1 MRKGN
6 SGTQATEKPSEENLI
21 IGMTFVGLAIAL
33 VGSEAFSQL
42 KGLLRKV
49 EATARVISIDPTA
62 FAIMVESTS
71 GSRSAR
77 RNHERPWS

>member
-1 MRKGN
+1 LRKGN

-49 EATARVISIDPTA
+49 EARR
-62 FAIMVESTS
+62 
-71 GSRSAR
+71 SREALVLR
-77 RNHERPWS
+77 L